1 MIIQRRQIVVFNDT
15 NKIMNSQEND
25 VLYLFLVDNSTSI
38 IKPESQDQV
47 VTVTNTPRI
56 SYKALLIQI
65 TKMRTFVAVTDIGF
79 RIQ

>member
-1 MIIQRRQIVVFNDT
+1 
-15 NKIMNSQEND
+15 MNSQEND
-25 VLYLFLVDNSTSI
+25 VLYLFLVDNSTSV